1 MTMTDTLKAACLL
14 ALTVAFTNA
23 PAATKKEV
31 DQALSQGGLQK
42 IEVKDI
48 DLAYARPGA
57 SLAAYK
63 RVKLDPVEVEFRK
76 SKDPSRAGSA
86 IKLSSEE
93 RERIRSNVAR
103 AVQEEFAKELQKSSA
118 YQVASD
124 AGPGVLRVKPRII
137 DLYVSAPDV
146 GPGRT
151 RTLVSSAGE
160 MMPWPSSP
168 IGKRPGTGARRR
180 PARRQQGGQDVRRER
195 DGQRAG
201 SAKDRCRLGADPA
214 QRVGQGARHRLLALA
229 CVPLPARSTKFQH
242 CEDTAP

>member
-14 ALTVAFTNA
+14 ALTVALTNA

-42 IEVKDI
+42 IKVKDI

-63 RVKLDPVEVEFRK
+63 RVQLDPVEVEFRK

-86 IKLSSEE
+86 IKLSTEE
-93 RERIRSNVAR
+93 REKIRSNVAR
-103 AVQEEFAKELQKSSA
+103 AVQEEFAKELQKNSA
-118 YQVASD
+118 YQVASG
-124 AGPGVLRVKPRII
+124 AGPDVLRVKPRIL
-137 DLYVSAPDV
+137 DLYVNAPDV

-160 MMPWPSSP
+160 MTLVAELSDSASGKVLARVADQRDASKEGRMYLVNGTVNEEEARKIAAGWARILRNALDKARG
-168 IGKRPGTGARRR
+168 IG
-180 PARRQQGGQDVRRER
+180 
-195 DGQRAG
+195 
-201 SAKDRCRLGADPA
+201 S
-214 QRVGQGARHRLLALA
+214 
-229 CVPLPARSTKFQH
+229 
-242 CEDTAP
+242 